1 MGVCSVTLLSDKVL
15 VIAEI
20 GSNHDGNIYKALTL
34 IDVAA
39 DCGADVAKFQS
50 FLAGEMLAP
59 DHPNYPMLKRLEM
72 PMEWYPRLMERCE
85 RKGLRFLSTA
95 TNFTT
100 LGWMEELG
108 AWGYK
113 VASCNIT
120 YAPLLDRLMAIG
132 KPVIVSTGMA
142 TLEEVISLARRFAAC
157 GLESA
162 FLHCVSKYPCPSE
175 QMRLRNIAVLR
186 EILPCPVGLSDH
198 SHGSHLAVAA
208 VALGARVVEKHL
220 TNDPKGYS
228 PDHKVSVLPETF
240 ADMVRA
246 IRETE
251 QALVTD
257 FAPDLEAM
265 ATMRRSLHFAASLPP
280 GHVLTESDIK
290 VTRPENGLPPS
301 ALPSVI
307 GRRLTRP
314 VVADEP
320 MDWELLE
327 GAP

>member
-1 MGVCSVTLLSDKVL
+1 VGVCAVTLSSGKVL
-15 VIAEI
+15 IIAEI
-20 GSNHDGNIYKALTL
+20 GSNHDGDLDKALRL

-50 FLAGEMLAP
+50 FLADEMLAP

-72 PMEWYPRLMERCE
+72 PREWYPRLMERCE
-85 RKGLRFLSTA
+85 NKGLRFLSTA

-100 LGWMEELG
+100 LGWMEALG
-108 AWGYK
+108 AWSYK

-142 TLEEVISLARRFAAC
+142 TLEEVIALARRFVAC

-186 EILPCPVGLSDH
+186 DILPCPVGLSDH

-220 TNDPKGYS
+220 TNDANGYS
-228 PDHKVSVLPETF
+228 PDHKVSVLPDTF
-240 ADMVRA
+240 AEMVRA

-251 QALVTD
+251 QALVVD
-257 FAPDLEAM
+257 FAPDLEAIT
-265 ATMRRSLHFAASLPP
+265 TMRRSLHFAASLPP
-280 GHVLTESDIK
+280 GHVLTEADIK
-290 VTRPENGLPPS
+290 VTRPEDGLPP
-301 ALPSVI
+301 AVLPSII
-307 GRRLTRP
+307 GRRLIQAVT
-314 VVADEP
+314 ADQP
-320 MDWELLE
+320 IGWALLE
-327 GAP
+327 GTS